1 MKVKWLGHAAF
12 LITSEDG
19 TRIICDPYRV
29 GEGVDYG
36 PIDMAA
42 DIVTVSHKH
51 YDHDNVAAVKG
62 SPVVVDK
69 PGKKSVKG
77 IEFNGVPTF
86 HDEARG
92 QKRGDN
98 IIFCFSVD
106 GVRVCHLGDLG
117 HELEKGQVNQIGSVD
132 VLLVPVGG
140 FYTID
145 AKQAARVC
153 DQLAP
158 KMVIPMH
165 FKSGKCGFPIAGV
178 EDFLKGRKKVERPC
192 ASEIEI
198 NKGRLPTE
206 SETVV
211 LEHAL

>member
-12 LITSEDG
+12 LITSENG
-19 TRIICDPYRV
+19 TRIICDPYSV
-29 GEGVDYG
+29 GEGLDYG

-51 YDHDNVAAVKG
+51 FDHDNVAAVKG
-62 SPVVVDK
+62 SPVVVDT
-69 PGKKSVKG
+69 PGKNNAKG

-86 HDEARG
+86 HDEVKG
-92 QKRGDN
+92 KKRGDN
-98 IIFCFSVD
+98 IIFCFEVD
-106 GVRVCHLGDLG
+106 GIRVCHLGDLG
-117 HELEKGQVNQIGSVD
+117 HELEASQVTQIGPVD
-132 VLLVPVGG
+132 VLLAPVGG
-140 FYTID
+140 FFTID
-145 AKQAARVC
+145 AKESCRIC

-165 FKSGKCGFPIAGV
+165 FKSSKCGFPIAGV
-178 EDFLKGRKKVERPC
+178 DEFLKGRKKVRRAG

-198 NKGRLPTE
+198 NKDRLPAE